1 MRIMIVSFCSLV
13 YIFKY
18 CLIIKKKA
26 IPNMIFGSN
35 SLTNPDGTI
44 VVFGVGIVF
53 LSTGFYSIL

>member
-1 MRIMIVSFCSLV
+1 
-13 YIFKY
+13 
-18 CLIIKKKA
+18 
-26 IPNMIFGSN
+26 MIFGSN